1 MQRQSVEKQLAIGSI
16 FGVVVAATRYL
27 SNLASVLTP
36 SGVGEIFGG
45 VIGGAA
51 LYMLLYRLWPK
62 KK

>member
-1 MQRQSVEKQLAIGSI
+1 MERQSVGKQLAIGSI
-16 FGVVVAATRYL
+16 FGVAFVATRYL

-36 SGVGEIFGG
+36 SGVGEILGG
-45 VIGGAA
+45 AIGGAA